1 MSFKGRGIFQDERA
15 ATVVFGTLLIIL
27 VTITVVSA
35 LALSISV
42 AQKNA
47 MDRQSAIEA
56 SENENLKIV
65 SIQPTASDYPLYS
78 SYWDSLNITVLNL
91 DILDSRVSAVSI
103 NGNYMMNYCLI
114 DENRE
119 PFLISGTDYPM
130 TFDSRRR
137 AEIPAGKAR
146 QIHIGGIHTS
156 ENITPLSSSPVNVSL
171 NNLPDKAYSDF
182 SYLVRVYNST
192 ASFNYGSDFT
202 VDENSSI
209 LTLLNDSIVPGTNYT
224 VEYTTFLGGNMGP
237 MQVSKNDP
245 ITVEIISDRINVYK
259 KMFVPPI
266 PLAEVQ
272 YKSELRPN
280 GSVDQYLL
288 FDASD
293 SYDPDSDGF
302 ITGYR
307 WAIYNGTGAKVYGFD
322 EGDAPLRGIK
332 VRPALNLLDTPFTI
346 DLEVTDDT
354 GMVSKLSET
363 SGNITIP

>member
-1 MSFKGRGIFQDERA
+1 MSFKGRGLFQDERA

-47 MDRQSAIEA
+47 MDRESAIEA
-56 SENENLKIV
+56 AENENLKIV

-91 DILDSRVSAVSI
+91 DILDSKVSAVSI
-103 NGNYMMNYCLI
+103 NGNYMMNYFLI
-114 DENRE
+114 DENRA

-146 QIHIGGIHTS
+146 QIWIGGVHTS
-156 ENITPLSSSPVNVSL
+156 ENITPSSSSPNVSL
-171 NNLPDKAYSDF
+171 SNFPDKAYSDF
-182 SYLVRVYNST
+182 SYLVKVYNST

-202 VDENSSI
+202 VDENNSI
-209 LTLLNDSIVPGTNYT
+209 LTLLNSSFVPGTNYT
-224 VEYTTFLGGNMGP
+224 VEYTTFLNGNIGP
-237 MQVSKNDP
+237 MQVSKKDP

-259 KMFVPPI
+259 KMFVPPV

-272 YKSELRPN
+272 YKSETRPD
-280 GSVDQYLL
+280 GSYDQYLL
-288 FDASD
+288 LDASD

-307 WAIYNGTGAKVYGFD
+307 WAIYNGTGAKLYGFD
-322 EGDAPLRGIK
+322 EEDTPLKGIK
-332 VRPALNLLDTPFTI
+332 VRPALNLSDTPFII

-354 GMVSKLSET
+354 GMVSRLSET
-363 SGNITIP
+363 SGNITVP

>member
-1 MSFKGRGIFQDERA
+1 MSFKGRRLFQDERA

-56 SENENLKIV
+56 SENENLEIV

-91 DILDSRVSAVSI
+91 DILDFRVSAVSI
-103 NGNYMMNYCLI
+103 NGNYMMNYFLV
-114 DENRE
+114 DEYGE

-146 QIHIGGIHTS
+146 QIYIGGVHTS
-156 ENITPLSSSPVNVSL
+156 EEINLPTVLATVPL
-171 NNLPDKAYSDF
+171 NNFPDKAYSDF
-182 SYLVRVYNST
+182 SYLVKVYNST

-202 VDENSSI
+202 VDENSSTI
-209 LTLLNDSIVPGTNYT
+209 TLLNSSIVPGTNYT
-224 VEYTTFLGGNMGP
+224 VEYTTFLNGNMGP
-237 MQVSKNDP
+237 MQVSKKDP

-259 KMFVPPI
+259 KMFVPPV

-272 YKSELRPN
+272 YKSEYRPN
-280 GSVDQYLL
+280 GSLDQYLL

-307 WAIYNGTGAKVYGFD
+307 WAIYNSTGAKLYGFD
-322 EGDAPLRGIK
+322 EEDIPLKGVK

-354 GMVSKLSET
+354 GMVSRLSET